1 MKIRI
6 KCPKCKRDLHPW
18 PVVRPA
24 ACAPDYWVNC
34 IRNDLDPEQW
44 IWEEDKS

>member
-18 PVVRPA
+18 PVV
-24 ACAPDYWVNC
+24 APDFWVNC